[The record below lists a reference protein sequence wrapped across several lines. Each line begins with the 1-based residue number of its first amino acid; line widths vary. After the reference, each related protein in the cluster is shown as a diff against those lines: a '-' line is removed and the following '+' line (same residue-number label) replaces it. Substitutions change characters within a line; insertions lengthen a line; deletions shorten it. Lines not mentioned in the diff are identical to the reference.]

1 MSSDYPLAPWSGH
14 ARKSTRAQ
22 PAAVTVDASVEPVP
36 TDSAVAPAE
45 SAPADRAPLVTKP
58 GICRSARPSTE
69 PAPTEPTPAE
79 SAPAESATA
88 DRAPTDRAPLVTKP
102 GIFRSASPST
112 EPIPADRVILHADMD
127 AFYAAVEQRDHP
139 ELRGRPVIVGGGQRR
154 GVVATCS
161 YEARRFGVHSAMPGT
176 EARRRCP
183 HGIFVAPR
191 MEVYSA
197 VARQIHSIFA
207 HFTPLVEPLSLDE
220 AFLDVT
226 GSQRLFGSGPQIA
239 RQLKEAVLRDTGLT
253 VSVGVAPCKFVAKVA
268 SDLEKPDGLVDV
280 GADQIQAFLAP
291 LSVSRLWGAGPVTQQ
306 RLLSAGVRTLGDVQ
320 QLPLEDLAKILG
332 DRAAHFQRLCN
343 GDDPRP
349 VVPERGVK
357 SVSHETT
364 FGEDLHNRDQCHQI
378 LFELSEKVG
387 RRLRRQGLRGRTI
400 HLKLR
405 LGDFSTYTRQV
416 SLHPGEATADD
427 RVIYQHARTLFQAL
441 WSGAG
446 IRLLG
451 VGVSDWATAAD
462 VRQGN
467 LFETPGVDRDAQ
479 ILEVMDRLRD
489 RFGSAVVRHA
499 GAASSHRPR
508 TK

>member
-1 MSSDYPLAPWSGH
+1 MSSDHPLAPWSGH
-14 ARKSTRAQ
+14 AQQSTRAQ
-22 PAAVTVDASVEPVP
+22 PAAVTVDASVEPAPADCAVAPTESAPADNAVTPAESAP
-36 TDSAVAPAE
+36 TDSTVAPAE
-45 SAPADRAPLVTKP
+45 SAPTESAP
-58 GICRSARPSTE
+58 AE
-69 PAPTEPTPAE
+69 PAPTE
-79 SAPAESATA
+79 SAPAN
-88 DRAPTDRAPLVTKP
+88 RAPLITEP
-102 GIFRSASPST
+102 GTFRSASPST
-112 EPIPADRVILHADMD
+112 EPAPVDRVILHADMD

-183 HGIFVAPR
+183 QGIFVAPR

-268 SDLEKPDGLVDV
+268 SDLEKPDGLVV
-280 GADQIQAFLAP
+280 VSADQLHTFLAP
-291 LSVSRLWGAGPVTQQ
+291 LPVARLWGAGPVTQQ
-306 RLLSAGVRTLGDVQ
+306 RLLGFGVRTLGDVQ
-320 QLPLEDLAKILG
+320 RLPLEQLVHILG

-349 VVPERGVK
+349 VAPERGVK

-364 FGEDLHNRDQCHQI
+364 FREDLYTRGQCHQI